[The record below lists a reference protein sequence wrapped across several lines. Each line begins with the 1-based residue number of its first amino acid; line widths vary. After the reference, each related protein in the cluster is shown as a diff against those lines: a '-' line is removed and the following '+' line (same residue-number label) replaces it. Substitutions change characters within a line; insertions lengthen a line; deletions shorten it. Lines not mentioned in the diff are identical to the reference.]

1 MERYIPRPR
10 ELALER
16 LKAYILEQ
24 HLQPGD
30 CLPPERELC
39 RSWGVNRTTLRSA
52 IARLEASGLLY
63 AVQGSGTRIRHRFR
77 ISLDHLSS
85 FSEAAVAC
93 GFQPETKLLSFTTV
107 SRDEYLERIFYW
119 AKADLFYKFS
129 CLRLLNQDPVMINTA
144 YFPADLA
151 PGLTEDDLVNGSL
164 FQTLEQSCRVKL
176 KYGAAKISLKHVTTE
191 EAGILNLAPGASA
204 FQIITEINTDDSAPM
219 GYVHSVGRADKIEMV
234 SSMRWEREKEN
245 MP

>member
-16 LKAYILEQ
+16 LKAYILEH

-93 GFQPETKLLSFTTV
+93 GFQPVTRLLSFTTV
-107 SRDEYLERIFYW
+107 ADVELLDRIFHR
-119 AKADLFYKFS
+119 KKGDFFYRFT
-129 CLRLLNQDPVMINTA
+129 CLRLLDQDPVMINTA
-144 YFPADLA
+144 YLPVDLA
-151 PGLTEDDLVNGSL
+151 PSLTEHDVINGSL
-164 FQTLEQSCRVKL
+164 FQTLKQSLHVNL
-176 KYGAAKISLKHVTTE
+176 EYGAVKISLTHVAVE
-191 EAGILNLAPGASA
+191 EAGILGLSAGDSA
-204 FQIITEINTDDSAPM
+204 FQIITQIITNTGDPV
-219 GYVHSVGRADKIEMV
+219 GYSRSVGRTDKIELV
-234 SSMRWEREKEN
+234 SSMRWDREKEI

>member
-1 MERYIPRPR
+1 
-10 ELALER
+10 
-16 LKAYILEQ
+16 
-24 HLQPGD
+24 
-30 CLPPERELC
+30 
-39 RSWGVNRTTLRSA
+39 
-52 IARLEASGLLY
+52 
-63 AVQGSGTRIRHRFR
+63 
-77 ISLDHLSS
+77 
-85 FSEAAVAC
+85 
-93 GFQPETKLLSFTTV
+93 
-107 SRDEYLERIFYW
+107 
-119 AKADLFYKFS
+119 
-129 CLRLLNQDPVMINTA
+129 MINTA

>member
-16 LKAYILEQ
+16 LKAYILEH

-77 ISLDHLSS
+77 PLPVGFSRKQNFCRSQPFHATNIS
-85 FSEAAVAC
+85 
-93 GFQPETKLLSFTTV
+93 
-107 SRDEYLERIFYW
+107 
-119 AKADLFYKFS
+119 
-129 CLRLLNQDPVMINTA
+129 
-144 YFPADLA
+144 
-151 PGLTEDDLVNGSL
+151 
-164 FQTLEQSCRVKL
+164 
-176 KYGAAKISLKHVTTE
+176 
-191 EAGILNLAPGASA
+191 SA
-204 FQIITEINTDDSAPM
+204 FFIGRKLICFINS
-219 GYVHSVGRADKIEMV
+219 RV
-234 SSMRWEREKEN
+234 SGC
-245 MP
+245 

>member
-16 LKAYILEQ
+16 LKAYILEH

-77 ISLDHLSS
+77 ITLDHLSS

-164 FQTLEQSCRVKL
+164 TTSVVNQSGATLPSTGGIGTTVFYVL
-176 KYGAAKISLKHVTTE
+176 GSVLVVGAAVL
-191 EAGILNLAPGASA
+191 L
-204 FQIITEINTDDSAPM
+204 ITKRRMN
-219 GYVHSVGRADKIEMV
+219 R
-234 SSMRWEREKEN
+234 
-245 MP
+245 

>member
-16 LKAYILEQ
+16 LKAYILEH

-93 GFQPETKLLSFTTV
+93 GFQ
-107 SRDEYLERIFYW
+107 
-119 AKADLFYKFS
+119 
-129 CLRLLNQDPVMINTA
+129 
-144 YFPADLA
+144 A